1 MRLENSMAKIGIV
14 GSGGFL
20 GSALTLNLS
29 IRGHEI
35 IGFSRD
41 SVLTHPDTLK
51 VIRDLDYVV
60 WSASRTNPSVAEN
73 QPELVSMEIEEWQE
87 FLQAILD
94 LHPPKL
100 KIIFFS
106 SGGCVYSGE
115 GPVFREV
122 DASDGINLYGSM
134 KSRMEIALMAS
145 SIPYTIL
152 RVANIYGPN
161 QPTGRGQGVI
171 AEWVARANQN
181 LPLLVYGDLNSA
193 RDFLFISDFL
203 EAIQLVLKLEGNHV
217 INLGSGMDTKL
228 DNVLRALSANSQDE
242 LDVTHLNPRKFDRS
256 AYRLD
261 ISLAKELLN
270 WSPKV
275 NIEKGIR
282 ICLGVESLAE

>member
-1 MRLENSMAKIGIV
+1 MANIGIV

-20 GSALTLNLS
+20 GSSLKLNLAGQ
-29 IRGHEI
+29 GHEI

-41 SVLTHPDTLK
+41 SVLTHPDSLK
-51 VIRDLDYVV
+51 VIKDLDYVV

-73 QPELVSMEIEEWQE
+73 QPELVSIEIEEWQD
-87 FLQAILD
+87 FLQAIQAVAS
-94 LHPPKL
+94 PKL

-106 SGGCVYSGE
+106 SGGCVYSGD
-115 GPVFREV
+115 GPVFREA

-134 KSRMEIALMAS
+134 KSSMENALKTS

-171 AEWVARANQN
+171 AEWVARVNQN
-181 LPLLVYGDLNSA
+181 LPLLVYGDLNTA

-203 EAIQLVLKLEGNHV
+203 EAIQLVLKLQGNHV
-217 INLGSGMDTKL
+217 INLGSGVDTKL
-228 DNVLRALSANSQDE
+228 DTVLNALTTNSQNE
-242 LDVTHLNPRKFDRS
+242 LAVTHLDSRKFDRS
-256 AYRLD
+256 SYRLD

-270 WSPKV
+270 WSPKI

>member
-1 MRLENSMAKIGIV
+1 MANIGIV

-20 GSALTLNLS
+20 GSSLTLNLA
-29 IRGHEI
+29 IHGHEI

-41 SVLTHPDTLK
+41 SVITHPDTLK
-51 VIRDLDYVV
+51 VIKNLDYVV

-73 QPELVSMEIEEWQE
+73 QPQLVSVEIEEWQE
-87 FLQAILD
+87 FLQAILA
-94 LHPPKL
+94 LGPPKL

-106 SGGCVYSGE
+106 SGGCVYSGD
-115 GPVFREV
+115 GPVFREA
-122 DASDGINLYGSM
+122 DASNGINLYGSM
-134 KSRMEIALMAS
+134 KSSMENALKVS

-152 RVANIYGPN
+152 RIANIYGPN

-203 EAIQLVLKLEGNHV
+203 EAIQLVLTLEGNHV
-217 INLGSGMDTKL
+217 INLGSGVDTKL
-228 DNVLRALSANSQDE
+228 DTVLNALTTNSQNE
-242 LDVTHLNPRKFDRS
+242 LAVTHLDSRKFDRS
-256 AYRLD
+256 SYRLD

-270 WSPKV
+270 WTPKI
-275 NIEKGIR
+275 NIEKGIK

>member
-1 MRLENSMAKIGIV
+1 MANIGIV
-14 GSGGFL
+14 GSSGFL
-20 GSALTLNLS
+20 GSALTLNLA
-29 IRGHEI
+29 IQGHEI

-60 WSASRTNPSVAEN
+60 WSASRTNPSLAEN
-73 QPELVSMEIEEWQE
+73 QPELVNIEIDEWKE

-94 LHPPKL
+94 LSPPKL

-115 GPVFREV
+115 GPIFREV

-217 INLGSGMDTKL
+217 INLGSGVDTKL
-228 DNVLRALSANSQDE
+228 ETVLRALTTNSQND
-242 LDVTHLNPRKFDRS
+242 LAVTHLNPRKFDRS

-270 WSPKV
+270 WSPKI

-282 ICLGVESLAE
+282 ICLGVESLAK